1 MITHG
6 LTRRDRMYPVMK
18 AKVYYYHVMIFI
30 IIVEAL
36 LTVRHTNGNI
46 QQSIPDEMMLVA

>member
-1 MITHG
+1 
-6 LTRRDRMYPVMK
+6 MYPVMK